1 MKKIAFYGGGNIS
14 QSVIEG
20 LIKAG
25 YKKSNIFY
33 KDRNKKNSNIL
44 KKLKI
49 KKLDFGKAKEIDYFI
64 LAVKPKDCISALKDI
79 LENYENP
86 KIVSFVAGIN
96 AKKYSVSGKKFSF
109 MRAMPNTSS
118 KYGLGITGIYN
129 HSMGN
134 ADLKAIENIFKKTG
148 IVIKFDK
155 EAKID
160 TFTGMIGSGPA
171 YFFYLL
177 KVYEKKLLRLTNGNK
192 AKTNKIMI
200 NLMRGISVSIED
212 RKDLNDLIKKV
223 ASKKGTTEAGLNSFN
238 VSKLNKAFEKGI
250 NSAINRSKEI
260 SNEY

>member
-1 MKKIAFYGGGNIS
+1 
-14 QSVIEG
+14 
-20 LIKAG
+20 
-25 YKKSNIFY
+25 
-33 KDRNKKNSNIL
+33 
-44 KKLKI
+44 
-49 KKLDFGKAKEIDYFI
+49 
-64 LAVKPKDCISALKDI
+64 
-79 LENYENP
+79 
-86 KIVSFVAGIN
+86 
-96 AKKYSVSGKKFSF
+96 
-109 MRAMPNTSS
+109 
-118 KYGLGITGIYN
+118 
-129 HSMGN
+129 
-134 ADLKAIENIFKKTG
+134 
-148 IVIKFDK
+148 
-155 EAKID
+155 
-160 TFTGMIGSGPA
+160 MIGSGPA